1 MSQPVDV
8 IAQPTPNPNSMK
20 FTLNRPVVEGGSQSF
35 MSPEQA
41 EGSPLAQR
49 LFQIPGV
56 KSLFFLNNFITVTRD
71 PEVDWGAIAGEVEA
85 AIREHFQS

>member
-1 MSQPVDV
+1 MGEPVDV

-20 FTLNRPVVEGGSQSF
+20 FTLNRPVTEGGSQSF

-41 EGSPLAQR
+41 ESSPLARR
-49 LFQIPGV
+49 LFQVRGV

-71 PEVDWGAIAGEVEA
+71 PSVDWEAIAGEVEA
-85 AIREHFQS
+85 AIREHFES